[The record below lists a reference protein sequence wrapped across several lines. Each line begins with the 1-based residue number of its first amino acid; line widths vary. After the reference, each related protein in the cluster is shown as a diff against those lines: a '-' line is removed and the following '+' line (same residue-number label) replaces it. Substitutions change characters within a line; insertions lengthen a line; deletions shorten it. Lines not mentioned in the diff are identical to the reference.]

1 MNKSYRATL
10 IFLSIIGLGLGG
22 CASPNIV
29 LQPDLPP
36 VASFSTTGTTRTIS
50 LAVDGTEIGYQ
61 VSKYEEK
68 GDKTLIGRSESL
80 GVHLSDIWVE
90 EPPPVFV
97 KRLLENTLTA
107 WGYKVLSG
115 NELNQLHGQ
124 VNKFSLES
132 RAINALEF
140 QADGAIDVDLDV
152 SLANGTQLYKGNYIG
167 ACTYRSAT
175 KIPNKENL
183 EKLFNRCVKEFQKQL
198 ESDSKLRS
206 ALSTN

>member
-1 MNKSYRATL
+1 
-10 IFLSIIGLGLGG
+10 
-22 CASPNIV
+22 
-29 LQPDLPP
+29 
-36 VASFSTTGTTRTIS
+36 
-50 LAVDGTEIGYQ
+50 VDGTEIGYQ

-152 SLANGTQLYKGNYIG
+152 RLANGTQLYKGNFIG

-198 ESDSKLRS
+198 ESDSALRS
-206 ALSTN
+206 ALSAN

>member
-1 MNKSYRATL
+1 MKKSYRATF

-22 CASPNIV
+22 CASPSIV
-29 LQPDLPP
+29 LQPGLPP
-36 VASFSTTGTTRTIS
+36 VASSSAAGTPRTIS
-50 LAVDGTEIGYQ
+50 LAVDGTEISYQ
-61 VSKYEEK
+61 ASKYEEK
-68 GDKTLIGRSESL
+68 GDKTLIGKSESL

-115 NELNQLHGQ
+115 KELNQLHGH
-124 VNKFSLES
+124 VNRFSLES

-152 SLANGTQLYKGNYIG
+152 SQANGTQLYKGHFVG
-167 ACTYRSAT
+167 ACTYRTAT
-175 KIPNKENL
+175 EIPNKENM
-183 EKLFNRCVKEFQKQL
+183 EKLFNRCIEEFQKQL

-206 ALSTN
+206 ALSSD